1 MKARLPVIMLGLL
14 AVTGVAGVASGAEPS
29 ASTTQAQSFTLQRGE
44 HLSGLC
50 AQIRQAGINVTVPDC
65 VRQIL
70 FANRDWFAQRFGYV
84 WKDPQSVNLDSAV
97 RLWSEIPYVM
107 PVGLVAG
114 KPMATEP
121 APEAQPPRTAAGAS
135 PSGHFDPQGKAPS
148 TFTIE
153 LRKGLKATLPFEDRR
168 DFEEAKKGF
177 IAEPPYKQIMA
188 DAGHVAWDMGS
199 YQWLLGGKDFESI
212 NPSLQRQAVLNM
224 AYGLYEVVPG
234 RIYQVRGYDL
244 ANISFI
250 KGDTG
255 WIIFDPLTAKETARA
270 ALDFINEKLG
280 KRPVV
285 GVVYSHSHVDH
296 FGGVRGVVDEAD
308 VASGKVMVIAPS
320 GFMDAAIAENV
331 FAGNAM
337 SRRTQ
342 WQYAVLLQRNPF
354 GHVDQAIGKN
364 VANGNTGLIAPNR
377 LVSEEFEE
385 ITLDGVKM
393 VFQNAP
399 DTEAPVEM
407 NTYFPQF
414 KALWSSEIITG
425 TIHNIYTIRGAAVR
439 NAINWSKE
447 INEALY
453 KFGQEAEVM
462 FASHSWPR
470 WGNER
475 IQEVLRA
482 QRDAYANLNNQALH
496 YANLGVTINEIQN
509 VYEVPKSL
517 REQWAARSYHGD
529 VQNNARAVI
538 NRFLGHYDGNP
549 TNLIPLSPADSAP
562 LYVEMMGG
570 AEKILARGQQLYDEG
585 AYLYATEILNKLVFA
600 EPKNQAARR
609 LLADTFEQ
617 LGYQA
622 ESTSVR
628 NSFLQG
634 AYELRNGL
642 PGGVPPRST
651 GPDVVRAMS
660 TEQWLDF
667 VGISMD
673 PKKAEGLKF
682 TINLVTPDN
691 GEQYAVEMS
700 NATLT
705 TIKGFQAKNPDLTIT
720 VNRADLNGVMMGQTS
735 FDDLIKAGKAKFD
748 GDRTGFDQLRS
759 ILVPFTPDFEIL
771 PGTALRQ
778 HANPPKPFEVRYQID
793 LDYD

>member
-1 MKARLPVIMLGLL
+1 MRNSLTLPWLAAALITACLL
-14 AVTGVAGVASGAEPS
+14 PPAHAQGGAAAPGAGDAS
-29 ASTTQAQSFTLQRGE
+29 
-44 HLSGLC
+44 
-50 AQIRQAGINVTVPDC
+50 I
-65 VRQIL
+65 
-70 FANRDWFAQRFGYV
+70 
-84 WKDPQSVNLDSAV
+84 K
-97 RLWSEIPYVM
+97 
-107 PVGLVAG
+107 
-114 KPMATEP
+114 
-121 APEAQPPRTAAGAS
+121 
-135 PSGHFDPQGKAPS
+135 HFDPLGQPASK
-148 TFTIE
+148 FTIE
-153 LRKGLKATLPFEDRR
+153 LRNGFKAQLPFSDQR
-168 DFEEAKKGF
+168 DFEEAKRGF
-177 IAEPPYKQIMA
+177 IAEPSYKKIMA

-199 YQWLLGGKDFESI
+199 YQWLLSGKDFASI
-212 NPSLQRQAVLNM
+212 HPSLQRQAVLNM

-255 WIIFDPLTAKETARA
+255 WIVFDPLTAKETARA
-270 ALDFINEKLG
+270 ALEFINEKLG

-285 GVVYSHSHVDH
+285 GVVYSHSHGDH

-308 VASGKVMVIAPS
+308 VASGKVMVIAPE
-320 GFMDAAIAENV
+320 GFLEAAISENV

-337 SRRTQ
+337 SRRLQ
-342 WQYAVLLQRNPF
+342 WQYAVLLQRGPF

-364 VANGNTGLIAPNR
+364 IANGSTGLIPPNR
-377 LVSEEFEE
+377 LIKKDFEE

-393 VFQNAP
+393 VFQNTP

-414 KALWSSEIITG
+414 KAFWAAENITG
-425 TIHNIYTIRGAAVR
+425 TIHNIYTLRGAAVR
-439 NAINWSKE
+439 NALNWSKE
-447 INEALY
+447 INFALY
-453 KFGQEAEVM
+453 KFGQEVEVM

-470 WGNER
+470 WGNAR

-482 QRDAYANLNNQALH
+482 QRDAYANLNNQTLH
-496 YANLGVTINEIQN
+496 YANQGVTINEIQN

-517 REQWAARSYHGD
+517 QQQWAARSYHGD
-529 VQNNARAVI
+529 VQNNSRAVI

-549 TNLIPLSPADSAP
+549 VNLIPLSPKDSAP

-570 AEKILARGQQLYDEG
+570 SAKIIAKGKQLVAQG
-585 AYLYATEILNKLVFA
+585 KYLHATEILNRLVFA
-600 EPKNQAARR
+600 EPQNQAARR
-609 LLADTFEQ
+609 LLADAYEQ
-617 LGYQA
+617 LGYRA

-634 AYELRNGL
+634 AFELRNGL

-667 VGISMD
+667 IGISMN
-673 PKKAEGLKF
+673 PKKADTLKF

-691 GEQYAVEMS
+691 GEQYAIEMS

-705 TIKGFQAKNPDLTIT
+705 NIKGYLAKNPDMTIT
-720 VNRADLNGVMMGQTS
+720 LNRADLNQVMMGQAS
-735 FDDLIKAGKAKFD
+735 FDDLIKAGKAKFE
-748 GDRTGFDQLRS
+748 GNRSGFDQLRS

-771 PGTALRQ
+771 PGTAPKKA
-778 HANPPKPFEVRYQID
+778 ANGPKPFEVPD
-793 LDYD
+793 LLDPMVD

>member
-1 MKARLPVIMLGLL
+1 M
-14 AVTGVAGVASGAEPS
+14 
-29 ASTTQAQSFTLQRGE
+29 
-44 HLSGLC
+44 
-50 AQIRQAGINVTVPDC
+50 
-65 VRQIL
+65 
-70 FANRDWFAQRFGYV
+70 
-84 WKDPQSVNLDSAV
+84 
-97 RLWSEIPYVM
+97 
-107 PVGLVAG
+107 
-114 KPMATEP
+114 
-121 APEAQPPRTAAGAS
+121 PRTRSGSLTTLALALTFAWAVQAAAQAPGAS
-135 PSGHFDPQGKAPS
+135 LVPADGGASVAGHFDPLGKPPS
-148 TFTIE
+148 KFTLE
-153 LRKGLKATLPFEDRR
+153 LRNGFKAELPFADKR
-168 DFEEAKKGF
+168 DFDEAKRGF
-177 IAEPPYKQIMA
+177 LAEPPYTKIMA
-188 DAGHVAWDMGS
+188 DAGNVAWDMAS
-199 YQWLLGGKDFESI
+199 YGWLLTGKDFESI
-212 NPSLQRQAVLNM
+212 HPSLQRQAVLNM

-255 WIIFDPLTAKETARA
+255 WIVFDPLTAQETARA
-270 ALDFINEKLG
+270 ALAFINEKLG

-308 VASGKVMVIAPS
+308 VASGKVMVIAPEH
-320 GFMDAAIAENV
+320 FLQEAIAENV

-342 WQYAVLLQRNPF
+342 WQYAVLLQRSPF

-377 LVSEEFEE
+377 LVGKNIEE
-385 ITLDGVKM
+385 ITLDGVTM

-517 REQWAARSYHGD
+517 RQQWAARSYHGD
-529 VQNNARAVI
+529 VQNNSRAVI

-549 TNLIPLSPADSAP
+549 VNLIPLSPKDSAP

-570 AEKILARGQQLYDEG
+570 SARILAKGDELMAQG
-585 AYLYATEILNKLVFA
+585 KYLHATEILNRLVFA
-600 EPKNQAARR
+600 EPQNQPARR
-609 LLADTFEQ
+609 MLADAYEQ
-617 LGYQA
+617 LGYRA

-634 AYELRNGL
+634 AFELRNGL

-667 VGISMD
+667 IGISAD
-673 PKKAEGLKF
+673 PRRAEGLRF

-691 GEQYAVEMS
+691 GERYAIEMS
-700 NATLT
+700 NGTLT
-705 TIKGFQAKNPDLTIT
+705 NARGFQAKSPDLTVT
-720 VNRADLNGVMMGQTS
+720 VNRADLNLVMMGQAS
-735 FDDLIKAGKAKFD
+735 FDDLLKDGKAKFE

-771 PGTALRQ
+771 PGTAPKQ
-778 HANPPKPFEVRYQID
+778 AAAAPKPFEVRD
-793 LDYD
+793 LVNPMLGD